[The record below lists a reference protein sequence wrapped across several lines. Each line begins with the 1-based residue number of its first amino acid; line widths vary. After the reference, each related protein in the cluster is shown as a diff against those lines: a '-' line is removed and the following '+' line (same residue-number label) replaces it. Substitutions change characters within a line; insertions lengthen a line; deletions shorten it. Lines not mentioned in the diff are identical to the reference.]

1 MSTRKT
7 FYIIEKN
14 TLRKLK
20 LAAQSLRPDKKE
32 NMPTWPEVREIGEQL
47 NQIIKEIAR
56 DTANEFARKLRK
68 EM

>member
-7 FYIIEKN
+7 FYIIEKKS
-14 TLRKLK
+14 LSRIRQ
-20 LAAQSLRPDKKE
+20 AAQILRPD
-32 NMPTWPEVREIGEQL
+32 GL
-47 NQIIKEIAR
+47 NQLPVGSDIRAARDLLEQVIKEITR

>member
-7 FYIIEKN
+7 FYIIEK
-14 TLRKLK
+14 KS
-20 LAAQSLRPDKKE
+20 LARIKQATQTLRPDGKGQYPVE
-32 NMPTWPEVREIGEQL
+32 AEIEMACDLLEQV
-47 NQIIKEIAR
+47 IKEIAR